1 MRQPSEIIPLAILQP
16 SKSGC
21 SAEDNQSVSAKV
33 AKLENRLSC
42 ISPLLPRSSMSVS
55 LAASDAAQLISA
67 SRMAS
72 GGLSLSKKRKSF
84 KSPGKANLDQLLGL
98 GSCENEASESEGEYF
113 NFKRKCHSASTSTSR
128 TTDRPTVHPI
138 DCANPLICDLSAKVS
153 GLSDSAEFNVNA
165 VSVSRPRARAQT
177 GSADIFSD
185 NDEEEGRDGVLRVFT
200 DETQRATRDNKNE
213 CYSNADIKTNAW
225 SDMSSSVLTASAA
238 VASESMV
245 LVPRS
250 RGRAAVTFSEFELS
264 GVQHV
269 ELQLQSN
276 FQEETE
282 RMDDALSN
290 AELTG
295 SYRRSSRLLRNSMN
309 SSAKKNE
316 SRNSD
321 RKSLGSSRAVSR
333 ESSQSGKPSMDVMRN
348 DCGYG
353 SYFSSMEFAAQVS
366 YV

>member
-1 MRQPSEIIPLAILQP
+1 MPQPSETIPLAIRQP
-16 SKSGC
+16 IKSG
-21 SAEDNQSVSAKV
+21 SFEAANRSVSAKV
-33 AKLENRLSC
+33 AELENRLSC
-42 ISPLLPRSSMSVS
+42 ISPLLSRSSMSMS

-98 GSCENEASESEGEYF
+98 GSCDNEASESEGECF
-113 NFKRKCHSASTSTSR
+113 NFKRKRHSASTSTSR
-128 TTDRPTVHPI
+128 TTDRPTEHPI
-138 DCANPLICDLSAKVS
+138 DCAIPLICNLSAKVS
-153 GLSDSAEFNVNA
+153 GLSDSAEFHLNA
-165 VSVSRPRARAQT
+165 VSVSRPIARAQT

-185 NDEEEGRDGVLRVFT
+185 DDEEESRYGVLRVLT
-200 DETQRATRDNKNE
+200 DETQRATRDNKNDS
-213 CYSNADIKTNAW
+213 YSNADIKTNAR
-225 SDMSSSVLTASAA
+225 SDMSSCVLTASAA

-250 RGRAAVTFSEFELS
+250 RGRAAVTFSELELS
-264 GVQHV
+264 CVQHV
-269 ELQLQSN
+269 ESQLQSN

-282 RMDDALSN
+282 SLDDALTN

-295 SYRRSSRLLRNSMN
+295 SYRRSSRLLRNSIN
-309 SSAKKNE
+309 SSAKKRE
-316 SRNSD
+316 SHNSA

-333 ESSQSGKPSMDVMRN
+333 ESSQSGKPSMDVMRY

-366 YV
+366 HV